1 MQLPPAARAFVTRCL
16 AHDLVARPTMEE
28 VLADPWLQQAGD
40 APRAHFADEWQ
51 AVAWPVPTG
60 DVFVDEAFAGAQF
73 PTRNVPRPVALPP
86 AVTAT
91 RPATPQVRL
100 ERARPRLV
108 PAGCI
113 MTPYLALL
121 RSVSLHLAVARVMH
135 AWRLQVSGQARQRR
149 QAIPK
154 AARALHGKPP
164 PPIPLSTH
172 QRAEARQARSEQA
185 REDVEARV
193 ARIKRSRSPTARAP
207 FGSTSPRLPRL
218 GSPVSG
224 CSEPEPLARH
234 TDGQKAREGAVCS
247 CVAGLRSTCLGHQH
261 TLPRCVRQ

>member
-16 AHDLVARPTMEE
+16 AHDPVARPTMEE

-73 PTRNVPRPVALPP
+73 PTRTVPRPVALPP
-86 AVTAT
+86 AVAT

-164 PPIPLSTH
+164 PPIPLSTQ

-185 REDVEARV
+185 REGVEARV
-193 ARIKRSRSPTARAP
+193 ARIKRSRSPAARAP
-207 FGSTSPRLPRL
+207 FGSASPRLPRL
-218 GSPVSG
+218 GSPVLG
-224 CSEPEPLARH
+224 FAESEPRARH
-234 TDGQKAREGAVCS
+234 TDGQKAREWCGLLLRCWAV
-247 CVAGLRSTCLGHQH
+247 VEKIKGMMLRST
-261 TLPRCVRQ
+261 